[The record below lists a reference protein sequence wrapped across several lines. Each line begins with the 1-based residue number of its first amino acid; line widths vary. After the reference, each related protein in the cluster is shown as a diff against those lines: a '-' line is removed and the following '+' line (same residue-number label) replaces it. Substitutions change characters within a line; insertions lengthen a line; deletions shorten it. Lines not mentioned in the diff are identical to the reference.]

1 MNAWRLSWN
10 GLRTVTELELKQR
23 IRSRR
28 WIWALVVWFA
38 FIGAISSLMM
48 LATNQLFSVSQRPDD
63 TAGPVT
69 FAIITFFIL
78 GMGLLIAPTFTATSI
93 NGDRVSGTL
102 ATLQA
107 TRISALEL
115 ATGKLLAAWLTSA
128 VFLVVALP
136 FLAWSMILGN
146 ISLLQVVVCFAVVFA
161 EVAVVCAIGLGWSA
175 LFSRQAGSA
184 VLTYLSVVGL
194 SIILPGVMALLV
206 PLVQQDETIRVWGLS
221 EADQAAYQGQIDSYW
236 NEHPDGDGSGA
247 PAPPIGKCAW
257 QEVTEPVVHTDRIW
271 WLAVPNP
278 FVIVSDAAPLPPKTA
293 DEPSARA
300 TSPLGAI
307 SYGVRWI
314 SQPPRTE
321 RDECIQLYANSNAYQ
336 FSYDS
341 AGNPTVTTA
350 SGTPVNVQSPVK
362 RQTVDTSMPI
372 WPWGLAVNI
381 LLGALF
387 FWVAVRRLSVPY
399 GVLPKGTRVA

>member
-10 GLRTVTELELKQR
+10 GLRTVTELELRQR

-28 WIWALVVWFA
+28 WIWALVVWFV

-48 LATNQLFSVSQRPDD
+48 LATNRLFEDVGSPEDV
-63 TAGPVT
+63 AGPMA
-69 FAIITFFIL
+69 FAIITYLIL

-93 NGDRVSGTL
+93 NGDRISSTL

-107 TRISALEL
+107 TRLSAVEL

-146 ISLLQVVVCFAVVFA
+146 ISVLQVVVCFAVVFV

-184 VLTYLSVVGL
+184 VLTYLSVAGL
-194 SIILPGVMALLV
+194 SIILPGVMGLLV
-206 PLVQQDETIRVWGLS
+206 PLVQQDEPIRVWGLS
-221 EADQAAYQGQIDSYW
+221 VADQQAYSRQVDDYW
-236 NEHPDGDGSGA
+236 AQNPDGDGSGA

-257 QEVTEPVVHTDRIW
+257 QEVTEPVIHTERIW

-293 DEPSARA
+293 DEPGARA
-300 TSPLGAI
+300 ASPLGAI

-321 RDECIQLYANSNAYQ
+321 RDECIQLYAYSSAYQ
-336 FSYDS
+336 FGYDA
-341 AGNPTVTTA
+341 AGNPTVTTS
-350 SGTPVNVQSPVK
+350 SGKPVNVESPVT
-362 RQTVDTSMPI
+362 QHVVDTSTPI
-372 WPWGLAVNI
+372 WPWGLAVNA

-399 GVLPKGTRVA
+399 AVLPKGTRVA